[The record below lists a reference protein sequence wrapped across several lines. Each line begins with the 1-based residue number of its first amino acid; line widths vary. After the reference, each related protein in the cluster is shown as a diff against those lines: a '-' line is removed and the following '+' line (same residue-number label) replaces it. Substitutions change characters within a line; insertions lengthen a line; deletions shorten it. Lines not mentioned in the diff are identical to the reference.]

1 MSDSSLFDSIAELL
15 PPEQRE
21 PFYRRMAH
29 LREMAVDDPI
39 LQIIEAMGFLA
50 LITRETP
57 GKIMVEREAIER
69 ILSQSLEAI
78 HTGQQTTFEFY
89 RSVEQRLDQ
98 LPGHIAEGI
107 DTGKIAA
114 QIGEGIRQQV
124 KATGLA
130 DTAAALKSTSATL
143 NAAMKEFSTTA
154 HDFADPRGGMVSRI
168 QIALKQLDTTL
179 SNTMQHLNAQAAS
192 LQQETK
198 SATVLLC
205 IGCAVVGLIVGLLL
219 GATLGSWFHR

>member
-1 MSDSSLFDSIAELL
+1 MNDPSLFDAIAALL

-29 LREMAVDDPI
+29 LREMSVDDPI

-57 GKIMVEREAIER
+57 GKITIEREAIER

-98 LPGHIAEGI
+98 LPGHIMDAI

-114 QIGEGIRQQV
+114 QIGEGIQQQV
-124 KATGLA
+124 TATGLT
-130 DTAAALKSTSATL
+130 DTANALKATSATL
-143 NAAMKEFSTTA
+143 SDALKKFSTTA
-154 HDFADPRGGMVSRI
+154 HDFSDPKGGRMSRV
-168 QIALKQLDTTL
+168 QTALKQLDTTL
-179 SNTMQHLNAQAAS
+179 SNTM
-192 LQQETK
+192 
-198 SATVLLC
+198 
-205 IGCAVVGLIVGLLL
+205 
-219 GATLGSWFHR
+219 